1 MRGKAIAYGG
11 IFLSGMILGGCLY
24 YGPQG
29 TALKQVAPSHPEG
42 EVTYFNYVREDV
54 WPSME
59 QPWDWGLYQVQ
70 KLRLPASLKTDL
82 KQAEYNL
89 FYYRPKGQGPF
100 PGVVI
105 LPITRGDYY
114 TQNFAVYLAERGY
127 ACLRFE
133 STKNFTDDSYK
144 TLESA
149 ERRLRHYVIDV
160 RRGIDWLS
168 TQKEVDPHRLGIMGI
183 SLGAIVASVV
193 MEADSRIQ
201 AGVFLLG
208 GADLAGIIDT
218 SEENSLIKFRQ
229 RVMTHEG
236 LGEQKFRDA
245 AARMLKPVDPLSYAQ
260 RLNPHKILMI
270 NGYFDR
276 VIRREYVKAFWEA
289 SGHPD
294 LVFIPTGHY
303 SAGFLVA
310 YARAKMAAH
319 FEQNLR

>member
-1 MRGKAIAYGG
+1 MA
-11 IFLSGMILGGCLY
+11 LGGCLY
-24 YGPQG
+24 YGSRG
-29 TALKQVAPSHPEG
+29 TALRETSYPRSEAVKDFE
-42 EVTYFNYVREDV
+42 YVHEEDRILLDR
-54 WPSME
+54 PI
-59 QPWDWGLYQVQ
+59 DWGLYQVQ
-70 KLRLPASLKTDL
+70 KFRLPTSLQTDL
-82 KQAEYNL
+82 RQSEYHL

-149 ERRLRHYVIDV
+149 ERLLRHYVIDV

-168 TQKEVDPHRLGIMGI
+168 AQKEVDAHRLGIMGI

-193 MEADSRIQ
+193 MGVDARVQ

-208 GADLAGIIDT
+208 GANLAGIIDT
-218 SEENSLIKFRQ
+218 SEENSLIKFRR
-229 RVMTHEG
+229 RVIEHEG
-236 LGEQKFRDA
+236 LDAQQFKDA
-245 AARMLKPVDPLSYAQ
+245 ATRVLKPVDPMSYAH
-260 RLNPHKILMI
+260 RLNPHRVLMI
-270 NGYFDR
+270 NGYFDH
-276 VIRREYVKAFWEA
+276 VIHREYVKAFWEA
-289 SGHPD
+289 SSRPE

-310 YARAKMAAH
+310 YARAKTFAH
-319 FEQNLR
+319 FERILR